1 MKTKGIS
8 RVVALLLLFT
18 LLLSVS
24 PLTEVAWAAETE
36 TGAAEPVPQE
46 TEVSETQTS
55 EPVLQETAASEAED
69 PEALPPA
76 EESTSEEQEP
86 QESETPEFTEETD
99 VRSETEPEE
108 PTPTEAPEEDLTW
121 MDAGLLLLVN
131 GTLVPYNPATG
142 EADPSAVGGGKRAVP
157 SGIYYSDTLG
167 AHGSDLNGTYIKS
180 GGQYD
185 SWVYGNNQWWPY
197 STGVL
202 SPYTNKRVRTDM
214 LYCNDGPS
222 HYKTE
227 SGVLAIPIRPS
238 QESGWSTD
246 VNGYGSYTTRSTG
259 VPTYKSESLYTKL
272 VPNYSAAAW
281 TQINLIY
288 GVARGM
294 GGMTESGNTNITAA
308 ASTLISNVVF
318 GYIGLGSDKA
328 FHGKPVMTSSNA
340 VNTQMLEIMVRCE
353 VYSKEKG
360 LTGSASGDN
369 TVAAIK
375 AKGYTATNTS
385 GWYVKSGT
393 AASTAMGYFQINRS
407 QSNGNQIY
415 IYATNEIT
423 FDSGNTISLKKTTL
437 NASSVAACIQ
447 NNPLYTLQGAVYEI
461 HQGSAN
467 GTVVETLTTN
477 ANGEAAGTKKYPLG
491 TKLYAVEKTA
501 PSGYL
506 LNTTPVELTVSS
518 GSNVFNVT
526 DTPTFDPNSLVITKT
541 GDDSVRIA
549 GAVFKVEF
557 FASNWADASKLLKT
571 WYFQSNA
578 AGTVRLT
585 ESFLASGYSSDSM
598 FKVNGNVVMPLGC
611 VVVTEVKAA
620 NGYLLPQGN
629 NASVCMFIRQGGT
642 KTAQMG
648 KPAGAYWGDA
658 SANPINTTNPKGIYK
673 MENDA
678 DPKTLTAVN
687 TEVFGKPFSIQKVDP
702 SNVPLAGAVFKVEY
716 FDAGWFDST
725 KLERTWYF
733 KTDSNGYFTL
743 QSKYL
748 ADGYTSDTLF
758 PTNKIPLGIMRV
770 QEVKAPDGFQLVSFT
785 GIWRMKQHESGS
797 SVVDSYWAASDG
809 NTPTTSYGSVAYVLD
824 ADPAKLYVSNAPI
837 PGTMELQK
845 IAENGD
851 VKDYCFKLY
860 QWSANK
866 SWYGKTDSNGKL
878 YVTDD
883 TYSASGT
890 KVYTFEGLTDGTY
903 TLLEVLSL
911 HGKDN
916 VWPESIRIT
925 VNNNGA
931 AKYDRTFTEADF
943 SKDEN
948 GDCRLN
954 KVAITGLSGGGVMSI
969 TVKNKPTTVPV
980 EIIKTSAD
988 GVVKDISFKVER
1000 YETESGAGWTEMG
1013 TFKTN
1018 ASGKIQID
1026 LMPIGTRLRITEIV
1040 PADYICLSQNP
1051 QTITLAASGNQV
1063 SFENKPVSRLELI
1076 KQSED
1081 GNVKDISFLIE
1092 EYEPEGGIG
1101 WWSRGTYQTD
1111 DSGKISLEL
1120 KYGYR
1125 YRITENVPAD
1135 YVCANRVQEFT
1146 AKTGTNTVTFVNHPI
1161 VKLDLIKTADDG
1173 HVANIDFKFEKY
1185 DAASKKWVL
1194 MDTYRTDADG
1204 KIHLEELSVGMRL
1217 RITEIIPEGYQT
1229 EAAVKEITLVR
1240 GTNTVTF
1247 VNERINEFEIIK
1259 TADNGKVDDIE
1270 FTVFD
1275 VEGRSIVS
1283 GRTDQNGKLI
1293 LRSEELQVGVY
1304 YMIMETVP
1312 EGYLCEENAQ
1322 TIQLQFGTNTVHF
1335 ENRRIFG
1342 DLELIKVDESYPD
1355 TRLTGAEF
1363 TVTLTRPDGSS
1374 ETVPMP
1380 ELLDDEGKGTG
1391 VYRLEHIEYGTVC
1404 VVQETKAPEGFLL
1417 SDKTFT
1423 VTIEEEKTYQIGDP
1437 GFECVTNREKSGT
1450 IQVKKVDTQG
1460 RAMPGVSF
1468 LLEFSLDGRSWAPVT
1483 YRETDSAVTAG
1494 GCANEQL
1501 SNGILVTDRNG
1512 LAVYPGLA
1520 LTLGDRVLHYRLT
1533 EVSTQN
1539 GKQLLPEPAFE
1550 GTLPYNGAEDI
1561 TVTAVNAQGF
1571 VIPKTGGRGFVMTS
1585 LGVFAAGSAALT
1597 LLLVLKKRR
1606 GLGV

>member
-24 PLTEVAWAAETE
+24 PLTEAAWAAEAE
-36 TGAAEPVPQE
+36 TGAAESVP
-46 TEVSETQTS
+46 
-55 EPVLQETAASEAED
+55 QETAASETEE
-69 PEALPPA
+69 PEALLFM

-86 QESETPEFTEETD
+86 QETEAPAIAAETD
-99 VRSETEPEE
+99 APAETEPEE
-108 PTPTEAPEEDLTW
+108 PAPTEAPEEDLTW

-272 VPNYSAAAW
+272 VPNYSAATW

-328 FHGKPVMTSSNA
+328 FHGKPVMTSNNA
-340 VNTQMLEIMVRCE
+340 VNTQMLEILVRCE

-393 AASTAMGYFQINRS
+393 AASSAMGYFQINRS

-518 GSNVFNVT
+518 GSNVFNVS

-658 SANPINTTNPKGIYK
+658 SANPINSTNPNGIYK

-716 FDAGWFDST
+716 FNAGWFDST

-770 QEVKAPDGFQLVSFT
+770 QEVKAPTGFQLVSFT

-797 SVVDSYWAASDG
+797 SAVDSYWAASDG
-809 NTPTTSYGSVAYVLD
+809 DTPTTSYGSVAYVLD

-890 KVYTFEGLTDGTY
+890 KVYTLEGLTDGTY

-943 SKDEN
+943 SKDKN

-969 TVKNKPTTVPV
+969 TVKNKPTTVPL
-980 EIIKTSAD
+980 EIIKTSED
-988 GVVKDISFKVER
+988 GEVEGISFKVEQ
-1000 YETESGAGWTEMG
+1000 YEPGVGWWTKG
-1013 TFKTN
+1013 TYQSD
-1018 ASGKIQID
+1018 ASGKILLD
-1026 LMPIGTRLRITEIV
+1026 PLPAGTRLRVTEIV
-1040 PADYICLSQNP
+1040 PKDYICTSENP
-1051 QTITLAASGNQV
+1051 QTITLSETDRQV
-1063 SFENKPVSRLELI
+1063 RFTNKPVSE
-1076 KQSED
+1076 
-1081 GNVKDISFLIE
+1081 
-1092 EYEPEGGIG
+1092 
-1101 WWSRGTYQTD
+1101 
-1111 DSGKISLEL
+1111 
-1120 KYGYR
+1120 
-1125 YRITENVPAD
+1125 
-1135 YVCANRVQEFT
+1135 
-1146 AKTGTNTVTFVNHPI
+1146 
-1161 VKLDLIKTADDG
+1161 LDLIKTADDG

-1240 GTNTVTF
+1240 GTNTV
-1247 VNERINEFEIIK
+1247 
-1259 TADNGKVDDIE
+1259 
-1270 FTVFD
+1270 
-1275 VEGRSIVS
+1275 
-1283 GRTDQNGKLI
+1283 
-1293 LRSEELQVGVY
+1293 
-1304 YMIMETVP
+1304 
-1312 EGYLCEENAQ
+1312 
-1322 TIQLQFGTNTVHF
+1322 HF

-1374 ETVPMP
+1374 EAVPMP

-1550 GTLPYNGAEDI
+1550 GTLPYNGAEAI
-1561 TVTAVNAQGF
+1561 TVTAVNSESF
-1571 VIPKTGGRGFVMTS
+1571 TIPETGGCGFVMTG
-1585 LGVFAAGSAALT
+1585 LGVFAAGSAALA

>member
-8 RVVALLLLFT
+8 RVAALLLLFT

-24 PLTEVAWAAETE
+24 PLTEVAWAAEAE
-36 TGAAEPVPQE
+36 TGAAESVP
-46 TEVSETQTS
+46 
-55 EPVLQETAASEAED
+55 QETAASETEE

-86 QESETPEFTEETD
+86 QETETPEFTEETN
-99 VRSETEPEE
+99 VPSETEPEE

-272 VPNYSAAAW
+272 VPNYSAATW

-340 VNTQMLEIMVRCE
+340 VNTQMLEILVRCE

-477 ANGEAAGTKKYPLG
+477 ANGEATGTKKYPLG

-518 GSNVFNVT
+518 GSNVFNVS

-557 FASNWADASKLLKT
+557 FASNWADSTKLLKT

-658 SANPINTTNPKGIYK
+658 SANPINSTNPKGIYK

-716 FDAGWFDST
+716 FNAGWFDST

-943 SKDEN
+943 SKDKN

-969 TVKNKPTTVPV
+969 TVKNKPTTVPL
-980 EIIKTSAD
+980 EIIKTSED
-988 GVVKDISFKVER
+988 GEVEGISFKVEQ
-1000 YETESGAGWTEMG
+1000 YEPGVGWWTKG
-1013 TFKTN
+1013 TYQSD
-1018 ASGKIQID
+1018 ASGKILLD
-1026 LMPIGTRLRITEIV
+1026 PLPAGTRLRVTEIV
-1040 PADYICLSQNP
+1040 PKDYICTSENP
-1051 QTITLAASGNQV
+1051 QTITLSETDRQV
-1063 SFENKPVSRLELI
+1063 RFTNKPVSE
-1076 KQSED
+1076 
-1081 GNVKDISFLIE
+1081 
-1092 EYEPEGGIG
+1092 
-1101 WWSRGTYQTD
+1101 
-1111 DSGKISLEL
+1111 
-1120 KYGYR
+1120 
-1125 YRITENVPAD
+1125 
-1135 YVCANRVQEFT
+1135 
-1146 AKTGTNTVTFVNHPI
+1146 
-1161 VKLDLIKTADDG
+1161 LDLIKTADDG

-1204 KIHLEELSVGMRL
+1204 KIHLAELSVGMRL
-1217 RITEIIPEGYQT
+1217 RITENIPEGYQT

-1240 GTNTVTF
+1240 
-1247 VNERINEFEIIK
+1247 
-1259 TADNGKVDDIE
+1259 
-1270 FTVFD
+1270 
-1275 VEGRSIVS
+1275 
-1283 GRTDQNGKLI
+1283 
-1293 LRSEELQVGVY
+1293 
-1304 YMIMETVP
+1304 
-1312 EGYLCEENAQ
+1312 
-1322 TIQLQFGTNTVHF
+1322 GTNTVHF

-1380 ELLDDEGKGTG
+1380 ELLNDEGKGTG

-1404 VVQETKAPEGFLL
+1404 TVQETKAPEGFLL

-1550 GTLPYNGAEDI
+1550 GTLPYNGAEAI
-1561 TVTAVNAQGF
+1561 TVTAVNSESF
-1571 VIPKTGGRGFVMTS
+1571 TIPETGGCGFVMTG
-1585 LGVFAAGSAALT
+1585 LGVFAAGSAALA

>member
-8 RVVALLLLFT
+8 RVAALLLLFT

-24 PLTEVAWAAETE
+24 PLTEVAWAAEAE
-36 TGAAEPVPQE
+36 TGAAESVP
-46 TEVSETQTS
+46 
-55 EPVLQETAASEAED
+55 QETAASETEE

-86 QESETPEFTEETD
+86 QETETPEFTEETN
-99 VRSETEPEE
+99 VPSETEPEE

-167 AHGSDLNGTYIKS
+167 THGSDLNGTYIKS

-202 SPYTNKRVRTDM
+202 SSYTNKRVHTDM

-272 VPNYSAAAW
+272 VPNYSAATW

-328 FHGKPVMTSSNA
+328 FHGKPVMTSNNA
-340 VNTQMLEIMVRCE
+340 VNTQMLEILVRCE

-393 AASTAMGYFQINRS
+393 AASSAMGYFQINRS

-518 GSNVFNVT
+518 SSNVFNVS

-658 SANPINTTNPKGIYK
+658 SANPINSTNPNGIYK

-716 FDAGWFDST
+716 FNAGWFDST

-770 QEVKAPDGFQLVSFT
+770 QEVKAPTGFQLVSFT

-797 SVVDSYWAASDG
+797 SAVDSYWAASDG
-809 NTPTTSYGSVAYVLD
+809 DTPTTSYGSVAYVLD
-824 ADPAKLYVSNAPI
+824 ADQAKLYVSNAPI

-890 KVYTFEGLTDGTY
+890 KVYTLEGLTDGTY

-943 SKDEN
+943 SKDKN

-969 TVKNKPTTVPV
+969 TVKNKPTTVPL
-980 EIIKTSAD
+980 EIIKTSED
-988 GVVKDISFKVER
+988 GEVEGISFKVEQ
-1000 YETESGAGWTEMG
+1000 YEPGVGWWTKG
-1013 TFKTN
+1013 TYQSD
-1018 ASGKIQID
+1018 ASGKILLD
-1026 LMPIGTRLRITEIV
+1026 PLPAGTRLRVTEIV
-1040 PADYICLSQNP
+1040 PKDYICTSENP
-1051 QTITLAASGNQV
+1051 QTITLSETDRQV
-1063 SFENKPVSRLELI
+1063 RFTNKPVSE
-1076 KQSED
+1076 
-1081 GNVKDISFLIE
+1081 
-1092 EYEPEGGIG
+1092 
-1101 WWSRGTYQTD
+1101 
-1111 DSGKISLEL
+1111 
-1120 KYGYR
+1120 
-1125 YRITENVPAD
+1125 
-1135 YVCANRVQEFT
+1135 
-1146 AKTGTNTVTFVNHPI
+1146 
-1161 VKLDLIKTADDG
+1161 LDLIKTADDG

-1217 RITEIIPEGYQT
+1217 RITEIVPEGYQT
-1229 EAAVKEITLVR
+1229 EAAVQEITLVR
-1240 GTNTVTF
+1240 
-1247 VNERINEFEIIK
+1247 
-1259 TADNGKVDDIE
+1259 
-1270 FTVFD
+1270 
-1275 VEGRSIVS
+1275 
-1283 GRTDQNGKLI
+1283 
-1293 LRSEELQVGVY
+1293 
-1304 YMIMETVP
+1304 
-1312 EGYLCEENAQ
+1312 
-1322 TIQLQFGTNTVHF
+1322 GTNTVHF

-1374 ETVPMP
+1374 EAVPMP

-1404 VVQETKAPEGFLL
+1404 TVQETKAPEGFLL

-1550 GTLPYNGAEDI
+1550 GTLPYNGAEAI
-1561 TVTAVNAQGF
+1561 TVTAVNSESF
-1571 VIPKTGGRGFVMTS
+1571 TIPETGGCGFVMTG
-1585 LGVFAAGSAALT
+1585 LGVFAAGSAALA

>member
-24 PLTEVAWAAETE
+24 PLTEVAWAAEAE
-36 TGAAEPVPQE
+36 TGAAESVP
-46 TEVSETQTS
+46 
-55 EPVLQETAASEAED
+55 QETAASETEE

-86 QESETPEFTEETD
+86 QETEDPAIAAETD
-99 VRSETEPEE
+99 APSETEPEE
-108 PTPTEAPEEDLTW
+108 PVPTEAPEEDLTW

-246 VNGYGSYTTRSTG
+246 VNSYGSYTTRSTG

-272 VPNYSAAAW
+272 VPNYSAATW

-340 VNTQMLEIMVRCE
+340 VNTQMLEILVRCE

-477 ANGEAAGTKKYPLG
+477 ANGEATGTKKYPLG

-518 GSNVFNVT
+518 GSNVFNVS

-557 FASNWADASKLLKT
+557 FASNWADSTKLLKT

-658 SANPINTTNPKGIYK
+658 SANPINSTNPKGIYK

-702 SNVPLAGAVFKVEY
+702 SNVPLEGAVFKVEY

-748 ADGYTSDTLF
+748 ADGYTSDELF
-758 PTNKIPLGIMRV
+758 PTNKIPIGIMRV

-797 SVVDSYWAASDG
+797 SAVDSYWAASDG

-943 SKDEN
+943 SKDDN

-969 TVKNKPTTVPV
+969 TVKNKPTTVPL
-980 EIIKTSAD
+980 EIIKTSED
-988 GVVKDISFKVER
+988 GEVEGISFKVEQ
-1000 YETESGAGWTEMG
+1000 YEPGVGWWTKG
-1013 TFKTN
+1013 TYQSD
-1018 ASGKIQID
+1018 ASGKILLD
-1026 LMPIGTRLRITEIV
+1026 PLPAGTRLRVTEIV
-1040 PADYICLSQNP
+1040 PKDYICTSENP
-1051 QTITLAASGNQV
+1051 QTITLSETDRLV
-1063 SFENKPVSRLELI
+1063 RFTNKPVSE
-1076 KQSED
+1076 
-1081 GNVKDISFLIE
+1081 
-1092 EYEPEGGIG
+1092 
-1101 WWSRGTYQTD
+1101 
-1111 DSGKISLEL
+1111 
-1120 KYGYR
+1120 
-1125 YRITENVPAD
+1125 
-1135 YVCANRVQEFT
+1135 
-1146 AKTGTNTVTFVNHPI
+1146 
-1161 VKLDLIKTADDG
+1161 LDLIKTADDG

-1217 RITEIIPEGYQT
+1217 RITEIIPDGYQT
-1229 EAAVKEITLVR
+1229 EAAVQEITLVR
-1240 GTNTVTF
+1240 
-1247 VNERINEFEIIK
+1247 
-1259 TADNGKVDDIE
+1259 
-1270 FTVFD
+1270 
-1275 VEGRSIVS
+1275 
-1283 GRTDQNGKLI
+1283 
-1293 LRSEELQVGVY
+1293 
-1304 YMIMETVP
+1304 
-1312 EGYLCEENAQ
+1312 
-1322 TIQLQFGTNTVHF
+1322 GTNTVHF

-1363 TVTLTRPDGSS
+1363 TVTLTRSDGSS

-1423 VTIEEEKTYQIGDP
+1423 VSIEEEKTYQIGDS

-1494 GCANEQL
+1494 GCTNEQL

-1520 LTLGDRVLHYRLT
+1520 LSLGDRVLQYRLT
-1533 EVSTQN
+1533 EVRPQD
-1539 GKQLLPEPAFE
+1539 GMQLLPESAFE
-1550 GTLPYNGAEDI
+1550 GTLPYNGAEAI
-1561 TVTAVNAQGF
+1561 TVTAVNSESF
-1571 VIPKTGGRGFVMTS
+1571 TIPETGGRGFVMTS
-1585 LGVFAAGSAALT
+1585 LGVFAAGSAALA

-1606 GLGV
+1606 ELGV

>member
-24 PLTEVAWAAETE
+24 PLTEVAWAAEAE
-36 TGAAEPVPQE
+36 TGAAESVP
-46 TEVSETQTS
+46 
-55 EPVLQETAASEAED
+55 QETAASETEE

-86 QESETPEFTEETD
+86 QETETPEFTEETN
-99 VRSETEPEE
+99 VPSETESEE
-108 PTPTEAPEEDLTW
+108 PAPTEAPEEDLTW

-131 GTLVPYNPATG
+131 GTLVPYNPSTG

-340 VNTQMLEIMVRCE
+340 VNTQMLEILVRCE

-375 AKGYTATNTS
+375 AKGYSATNTS

-477 ANGEAAGTKKYPLG
+477 ASGEAAGTKKYPLG

-501 PSGYL
+501 PFGYL

-518 GSNVFNVT
+518 GSNVFNVS

-557 FASNWADASKLLKT
+557 FASNWADSTKLLKT

-658 SANPINTTNPKGIYK
+658 SANPINSTNPKGIYK

-702 SNVPLAGAVFKVEY
+702 SNVPLEGAVFKVEY
-716 FDAGWFDST
+716 FNAGWFDST

-748 ADGYTSDTLF
+748 ADGYTSDELF
-758 PTNKIPLGIMRV
+758 PTNKIPIGIMRV
-770 QEVKAPDGFQLVSFT
+770 QEVKAPTGFQLVSFT

-824 ADPAKLYVSNAPI
+824 TDPAKLYVFNAPI

-866 SWYGKTDSNGKL
+866 SWYGRTDDAGKL

-883 TYSASGT
+883 SYSASGT

-943 SKDEN
+943 SKDDN

-969 TVKNKPTTVPV
+969 TVKNKPTTVPL
-980 EIIKTSAD
+980 EIIKTSED
-988 GVVKDISFKVER
+988 GEVEGISFKVEQ
-1000 YETESGAGWTEMG
+1000 YEPGIGWRTKG
-1013 TFKTN
+1013 TYQSD
-1018 ASGKIQID
+1018 ASGKILLD
-1026 LMPIGTRLRITEIV
+1026 PLPAGTRLRVTEIV
-1040 PADYICLSQNP
+1040 PKDYICTSENP
-1051 QTITLAASGNQV
+1051 QTITLSETDRQV
-1063 SFENKPVSRLELI
+1063 RFTNKPVSE
-1076 KQSED
+1076 
-1081 GNVKDISFLIE
+1081 
-1092 EYEPEGGIG
+1092 
-1101 WWSRGTYQTD
+1101 
-1111 DSGKISLEL
+1111 
-1120 KYGYR
+1120 
-1125 YRITENVPAD
+1125 
-1135 YVCANRVQEFT
+1135 
-1146 AKTGTNTVTFVNHPI
+1146 
-1161 VKLDLIKTADDG
+1161 LDLIKTADDG

-1229 EAAVKEITLVR
+1229 EAAVQEITLVR
-1240 GTNTVTF
+1240 
-1247 VNERINEFEIIK
+1247 
-1259 TADNGKVDDIE
+1259 
-1270 FTVFD
+1270 
-1275 VEGRSIVS
+1275 
-1283 GRTDQNGKLI
+1283 
-1293 LRSEELQVGVY
+1293 
-1304 YMIMETVP
+1304 
-1312 EGYLCEENAQ
+1312 
-1322 TIQLQFGTNTVHF
+1322 GTNTVHF

-1363 TVTLTRPDGSS
+1363 TVTLTSPDGSS

-1437 GFECVTNREKSGT
+1437 GFDCVTNREKSGT

-1494 GCANEQL
+1494 GCTNEQL

-1520 LTLGDRVLHYRLT
+1520 LSLGDWVLHYRLT

-1539 GKQLLPEPAFE
+1539 GMQLLSEPAFE
-1550 GTLPYNGAEDI
+1550 GTLPYNGAEEI
-1561 TVTAVNAQGF
+1561 TVTAVNTEGFTIPATGGAGF
-1571 VIPKTGGRGFVMTS
+1571 VSTAIGVS
-1585 LGVFAAGSAALT
+1585 LAGTAALA
-1597 LLLVLKKRR
+1597 LLLLLRKKK
-1606 GLGV
+1606 GAAA

>member
-1 MKTKGIS
+1 
-8 RVVALLLLFT
+8 
-18 LLLSVS
+18 
-24 PLTEVAWAAETE
+24 
-36 TGAAEPVPQE
+36 
-46 TEVSETQTS
+46 
-55 EPVLQETAASEAED
+55 
-69 PEALPPA
+69 
-76 EESTSEEQEP
+76 
-86 QESETPEFTEETD
+86 
-99 VRSETEPEE
+99 
-108 PTPTEAPEEDLTW
+108 
-121 MDAGLLLLVN
+121 
-131 GTLVPYNPATG
+131 
-142 EADPSAVGGGKRAVP
+142 
-157 SGIYYSDTLG
+157 
-167 AHGSDLNGTYIKS
+167 
-180 GGQYD
+180 
-185 SWVYGNNQWWPY
+185 
-197 STGVL
+197 
-202 SPYTNKRVRTDM
+202 
-214 LYCNDGPS
+214 
-222 HYKTE
+222 
-227 SGVLAIPIRPS
+227 
-238 QESGWSTD
+238 
-246 VNGYGSYTTRSTG
+246 
-259 VPTYKSESLYTKL
+259 
-272 VPNYSAAAW
+272 
-281 TQINLIY
+281 
-288 GVARGM
+288 
-294 GGMTESGNTNITAA
+294 
-308 ASTLISNVVF
+308 
-318 GYIGLGSDKA
+318 
-328 FHGKPVMTSSNA
+328 
-340 VNTQMLEIMVRCE
+340 MLEILVRCE

-477 ANGEAAGTKKYPLG
+477 ANGEATGTKKYPLG

-518 GSNVFNVT
+518 GSNVFNVS

-557 FASNWADASKLLKT
+557 FASNWADSTKLLKT

-585 ESFLASGYSSDSM
+585 ESFLASGYSSNSM

-611 VVVTEVKAA
+611 VVVTEVKTA

-658 SANPINTTNPKGIYK
+658 SANPINSTNPKGIYK

-687 TEVFGKPFSIQKVDP
+687 TEVFGMPFTIQKVDP
-702 SNVPLAGAVFKVEY
+702 TSVPLEGAVFKVEY
-716 FDAGWFDST
+716 FAAGWFDST

-748 ADGYTSDTLF
+748 ADGYTSDALF

-797 SVVDSYWAASDG
+797 SVVDSYWAAGDG

-824 ADPAKLYVSNAPI
+824 TDPAKLYVSNAPI

-851 VKDYCFKLY
+851 VKGYCFKLY

-969 TVKNKPTTVPV
+969 TVKNKPTTVPL
-980 EIIKTSAD
+980 EITKTSED
-988 GVVKDISFKVER
+988 GEVEGISFKVEQ
-1000 YETESGAGWTEMG
+1000 YEPGIGWWTKG
-1013 TFKTN
+1013 IYQSD
-1018 ASGKIQID
+1018 ASGKILLD
-1026 LMPIGTRLRITEIV
+1026 PLPAGTRLRVTEIV
-1040 PADYICLSQNP
+1040 PKDYICTSENP
-1051 QTITLAASGNQV
+1051 QTITLSETDRQV
-1063 SFENKPVSRLELI
+1063 RFTNKPVSE
-1076 KQSED
+1076 
-1081 GNVKDISFLIE
+1081 
-1092 EYEPEGGIG
+1092 
-1101 WWSRGTYQTD
+1101 
-1111 DSGKISLEL
+1111 
-1120 KYGYR
+1120 
-1125 YRITENVPAD
+1125 
-1135 YVCANRVQEFT
+1135 
-1146 AKTGTNTVTFVNHPI
+1146 
-1161 VKLDLIKTADDG
+1161 LDLIKTADDG

-1204 KIHLEELSVGMRL
+1204 KIHLEELSVGMQL

-1229 EAAVKEITLVR
+1229 EAAVQEITLVR
-1240 GTNTVTF
+1240 G
-1247 VNERINEFEIIK
+1247 
-1259 TADNGKVDDIE
+1259 
-1270 FTVFD
+1270 
-1275 VEGRSIVS
+1275 S
-1283 GRTDQNGKLI
+1283 
-1293 LRSEELQVGVY
+1293 
-1304 YMIMETVP
+1304 
-1312 EGYLCEENAQ
+1312 
-1322 TIQLQFGTNTVHF
+1322 NTVHF

-1374 ETVPMP
+1374 EAVPMP
-1380 ELLDDEGKGTG
+1380 ELLDDEGKGIG

-1494 GCANEQL
+1494 GCTNEQL

-1520 LTLGDRVLHYRLT
+1520 LSLGDRVLHYRLT
-1533 EVSTQN
+1533 EVQTQD

-1550 GTLPYNGAEDI
+1550 GTLSYSGAENI

-1571 VIPKTGGRGFVMTS
+1571 VIPETGGRGFAMTS
-1585 LGVFAAGSAALT
+1585 LGIFAAGSAALA